1 MRARAIRRTIG
12 WPTHRTALVA
22 AAVAAFSA
30 AGSTARAQA
39 WPGIPEVRPFVGAYL
54 PTGSHHALLEQSP
67 AVGAQLALELGRG
80 AHVVAGFSWVPT
92 EQRGVASGGRVEMA
106 EFDLGAEWLSPGR
119 RRLQQRWNPLIGAG
133 IGLRAYRSRDADSP
147 SQANLSG
154 YGALGVELALGR
166 FALRAE
172 GRDYLT
178 AFKGLD
184 GRADTSLRNDVLIA
198 LGVGYHL
205 R

>member
-1 MRARAIRRTIG
+1 MRARDGR
-12 WPTHRTALVA
+12 PTLGGLAGR
-22 AAVAAFSA
+22 AAVVVVVTMSM
-30 AGSTARAQA
+30 AGSAARAQA
-39 WPGIPEVRPFVGAYL
+39 WPGIREVRPFVGAYL

-106 EFDLGAEWLSPGR
+106 QFDLGAEWLSPGR
-119 RRLQQRWNPLIGAG
+119 RRLQRRFNPLIGTG
-133 IGLRAYRSRDADSP
+133 VGLRAYRSRDTDAP
-147 SQANLSG
+147 SQANVAG
-154 YGALGVELALGR
+154 YGALGAELALGR
-166 FALRAE
+166 LAVRAE

-184 GRADTSLRNDVLIA
+184 GRASTSLRNDVLFA
-198 LGVGYHL
+198 LGLGYHL